1 MTPDEKDAVFYPY
14 QTKAA
19 DVLRDAGLEHAWK
32 FWVDE
37 HRLNVPMSYEKRK
50 LIDLVGYGAS
60 YGYYSTGHL
69 YFIRSLLQKIV
80 EN

>member
-32 FWVDE
+32 FWVEE
-37 HRLNVPMSYEKRK
+37 HRNDMRMPSDRRK
-50 LIDLVGYGAS
+50 LIDLVGYGAAH
-60 YGYYSTGHL
+60 GYYSTEQLG
-69 YFIRSLLQKIV
+69 YIRSLLQKIV
-80 EN
+80 EK